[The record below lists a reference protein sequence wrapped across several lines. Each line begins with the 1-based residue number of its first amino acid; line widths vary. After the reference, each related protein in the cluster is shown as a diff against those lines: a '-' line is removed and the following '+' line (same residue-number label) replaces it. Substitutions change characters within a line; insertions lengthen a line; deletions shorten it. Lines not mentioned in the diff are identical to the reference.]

1 MCPMRP
7 NVPVHIHTADALYVV
22 AVHVQSIRDPLRS
35 SVDTPKRGR
44 STLRTSY
51 ACIGTA
57 VSVHLVTLPQATADA
72 VCWGSMSPRHRR
84 TMLFRIMATVVCFG
98 NRETIKRYVPHVI
111 HGRLCSV
118 MAASVGRVCPF
129 QSRASGRRE
138 TARAFPRTR
147 AKLTQGYVG
156 NRGRAGIVQ
165 KRTPAAGWQSR
176 PPLDTSVSGLV

>member
-1 MCPMRP
+1 MCLLHLSA
-7 NVPVHIHTADALYVV
+7 PVHIHTAAGSCVV
-22 AVHVQSIRDPLRS
+22 EDRANCTSVRLRS

-51 ACIGTA
+51 ASIVTA
-57 VSVHLVTLPQATADA
+57 VSVHLATLPQVTAAA
-72 VCWGSMSPRHRR
+72 VCWGSMSPRPRR
-84 TMLFRIMATVVCFG
+84 TTLFRIMVIVVCSG
-98 NRETIKRYVPHVI
+98 TRQTIKRYVPRVI

-156 NRGRAGIVQ
+156 HRGRAGIVQ